1 MMDSDGS
8 EVFALRSSFCYEFGR
23 EAFYLVDLFASGCLP
38 FMFDLL
44 SYCVLSHY

>member
-23 EAFYLVDLFASGCLP
+23 EAFYLVDLFASGC
-38 FMFDLL
+38 FNF
-44 SYCVLSHY
+44 VTVVG